1 MSDKLKHPIEVYIRH
16 QSGQSA
22 LLFFHL
28 NSDQRLLL
36 IEALSAGGEIEVPA
50 TLELSVLPQWRR
62 NPGEEP
68 LHAVIPI
75 RQIGFNVE

>member
-1 MSDKLKHPIEVYIRH
+1 MSQKLKHSIEVYIRH

-28 NSDQRLLL
+28 NSEQRLQL
-36 IEALSAGGEIEVPA
+36 IEALAAGGNIEVPA
-50 TLELSVLPQWRR
+50 TLELSVLPQWIT

-68 LHAVIPI
+68 LHAVIPV